1 MELCLFI
8 IFPNQESTLQFWWEH
23 LSINN
28 NTHLMQPFITLHFST
43 PKLKD
48 FQFVFLFFYFS
59 FFPGKFLNLINNN
72 WKQIITIYL
81 PVKIIVKMSRSVGTP
96 TLQFSSKPLFLLA
109 SDQIRSDQFSCS
121 VVSDSMRPHESQHTR
136 PPCLSPTP
144 GVHSDSI
151 PSSWWC
157 HPAISSPVVPF
168 SSCPQS
174 LPKSESF
181 PMSQLFT
188 WGGQSTGL
196 SALASFLPTGT

>member
-1 MELCLFI
+1 
-8 IFPNQESTLQFWWEH
+8 
-23 LSINN
+23 
-28 NTHLMQPFITLHFST
+28 MQPFITLYFST

-151 PSSWWC
+151 PSSW
-157 HPAISSPVVPF
+157 
-168 SSCPQS
+168 
-174 LPKSESF
+174 
-181 PMSQLFT
+181 
-188 WGGQSTGL
+188 
-196 SALASFLPTGT
+196 